1 MAERVVLFLND
12 VGFYRGLELS
22 ANCEKEVSYLAYER
36 SVGFASLRNSGRSIS
51 GILARPLCKGS
62 RIDNKA
68 KHTDFHLFSDRNS
81 HLLALSAVVVKTEGI
96 VKAQ

>member
-1 MAERVVLFLND
+1 MQAVTDPLFRGEPRISANGQVVLLLKLN
-12 VGFYRGLELS
+12 VILYFVESS
-22 ANCEKEVSYLAYER
+22 AKNYHTWLPSK
-36 SVGFASLRNSGRSIS
+36 
-51 GILARPLCKGS
+51 KGS

-81 HLLALSAVVVKTEGI
+81 HLLALSGVVVKTEGI